1 MQYLSNLT
9 AASFWPPPP
18 WVARKQINVAPV
30 FPQKQK
36 AQNRLKALEHNL
48 AIVL

>member
-1 MQYLSNLT
+1 
-9 AASFWPPPP
+9 PPP
-18 WVARKQINVAPV
+18 WVARTQINVAPV

-36 AQNRLKALEHNL
+36 AQNRFKALEHNL

>member
-1 MQYLSNLT
+1 MREQYHSNLT

-18 WVARKQINVAPV
+18 NMLVLRENVSPV

-36 AQNRLKALEHNL
+36 AQRD
-48 AIVL
+48 IR